1 MIENLLEG
9 NKKFR
14 EMEFSHHIDC
24 YQNLAKGQNPKVLW
38 LGCSDSRVN
47 PERLTGARP
56 GILFIQRNIGNI
68 VPLHDWNFATV
79 LEYAVNHL
87 AVTDIIICGHSD
99 CGAIKA
105 LDMETNDNYIPLWL
119 NNAMPAKER
128 VDAGVGLKDPA
139 GPGDEMERSKKIEQ
153 ENVRLQIEHLKT
165 YPIIRTALKEG
176 KIEIH
181 GLYYDL
187 STGTLSRIT

>member
-9 NKKFR
+9 NRKFR
-14 EMEFSHHIDC
+14 ETEFQHHIDC
-24 YQNLAKGQNPKVLW
+24 YQNLAKGQSPKVLW

-56 GILFIQRNIGNI
+56 GILFIQRNIGNV

-79 LEYAVNHL
+79 LEYAINHL
-87 AVTDIIICGHSD
+87 TITDIVICGHSD

-105 LDMETNDNYIPLWL
+105 LDKESEDSYIPLWL
-119 NNAMPAKER
+119 NNAMAAKER
-128 VDAGVGLKDPA
+128 VDSGAA
-139 GPGDEMERSKKIEQ
+139 GPVPPGESRERSKKIEH

-165 YPIIRTALKEG
+165 YPIVKATLKEG
-176 KIEIH
+176 KIAVH

-187 STGTLSRIT
+187 TTGTLSRVS